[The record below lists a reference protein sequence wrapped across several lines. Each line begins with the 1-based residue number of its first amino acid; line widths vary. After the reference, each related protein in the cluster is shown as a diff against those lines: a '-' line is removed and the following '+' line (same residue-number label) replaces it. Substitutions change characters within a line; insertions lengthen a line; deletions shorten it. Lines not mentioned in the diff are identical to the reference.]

1 MKKRIPTIVTERL
14 ILRPWRIED
23 ASDLYEY
30 ACDPEVGRNA
40 GWKPHES
47 LEESI
52 SITDSFIH
60 GEDIIFAIALPSEN
74 GKVIGSIG
82 LHMDDSRHLKSSRSL
97 MLGYVL
103 SRKYWGRGC
112 MTEGTRA
119 ALKYAFTLPGVSMVT
134 VRHYPHNVR
143 SRRVIEKLGFTYEGT
158 LRQASELYDGT
169 VYDTCVYSMLK
180 TEFMSGNNL

>member
-103 SRKYWGRGC
+103 SRKYWGHGY
-112 MTEGTRA
+112 MTEGARA